1 MNLSELIRQSYR
13 VETRPS
19 EIRGLNAHIPE
30 MCLSGY
36 QKQVPAGSVSD
47 LYIEILAST
56 QNLYLVEASSRRDD
70 FKFEVI
76 ANVRLWVLLKQR
88 NDNNEATITAR
99 VFPKLTANDIS
110 ALAKSELFTSFH
122 SLFPHKEVSGTVVA
136 ELCSSWGKNLIKSMI
151 PGLTSKQQL
160 AQLFGYSD
168 RSSLEHRKNNGVRG
182 ARHD

>member
-1 MNLSELIRQSYR
+1 MNLSELIRLSYFA
-13 VETRPS
+13 ETRPS

-30 MCLSGY
+30 VCLSGY
-36 QKQVPAGSVSD
+36 QKQVPAGSVSE

-76 ANVRLWVLLKQR
+76 ANIRLWVLLKQMS
-88 NDNNEATITAR
+88 DNNEAMITAR
-99 VFPKLTANDIS
+99 VFPKLTANDIDE
-110 ALAKSELFTSFH
+110 LAKSELFTSLH
-122 SLFPHKEVSGTVVA
+122 SLFPHKQLIGIVLA

-160 AQLFGYSD
+160 AQLFGYAD
-168 RSSLEHRKNNGVRG
+168 RSSLERRKNSG
-182 ARHD
+182 ARND

>member
-88 NDNNEATITAR
+88 NNDNEAITAR
-99 VFPKLTANDIS
+99 VLQKLTASEIEKKK
-110 ALAKSELFTSFH
+110 KSELFTSYH
-122 SLFPHKEVSGTVVA
+122 SLFPHKEVSGTVVS
-136 ELCSSWGKNLIKSMI
+136 ELCSSWGKAFIKSMI

-160 AQLFGYSD
+160 AQLFGYAD
-168 RSSLEHRKNNGVRG
+168 RSSLEPRKNSG
-182 ARHD
+182 ARND

>member
-1 MNLSELIRQSYR
+1 MNLFELIHHSYFA
-13 VETRPS
+13 ETRPS

-88 NDNNEATITAR
+88 NNDNEAITAR
-99 VFPKLTANDIS
+99 VFPKLTASEIGE
-110 ALAKSELFTSFH
+110 LAKSELFTSYH
-122 SLFPHKEVSGTVVA
+122 SLFPHKEVSGTVVS
-136 ELCSSWGKNLIKSMI
+136 ELCSSWGKAFIKSMI

-160 AQLFGYSD
+160 AQLFGYAD
-168 RSSLEHRKNNGVRG
+168 RSSLEPRKNIGVRN
-182 ARHD
+182 D

>member
-88 NDNNEATITAR
+88 NNDNEAITAR
-99 VFPKLTANDIS
+99 VFPKLTASEIGE
-110 ALAKSELFTSFH
+110 LAKSELFTSYH
-122 SLFPHKEVSGTVVA
+122 SLFPHKEVSGTVVS
-136 ELCSSWGKNLIKSMI
+136 ELCSSWGK
-151 PGLTSKQQL
+151 
-160 AQLFGYSD
+160 
-168 RSSLEHRKNNGVRG
+168 
-182 ARHD
+182 ARYC